1 MTIEQIH
8 DYMDHYLDFIFY
20 RKKLNNC
27 ARNKIICA
35 SELMN
40 SLFPPS
46 SLNTAR

>member
-35 SELMN
+35 SDVIDE
-40 SLFPPS
+40 F
-46 SLNTAR
+46 SLNTAT